1 MARSGGLGI
10 ASGGSRGG
18 GSLAGDGRSGNLSY
32 PFPVLLLVMAAT
44 ALFCRVAG
52 YVTMR
57 FLPRSPRL
65 DAALRATPVSVMA
78 AASGPSASVESALAA
93 GSGDG
98 GS

>member
-1 MARSGGLGI
+1 
-10 ASGGSRGG
+10 
-18 GSLAGDGRSGNLSY
+18 
-32 PFPVLLLVMAAT
+32 MAAT

-78 AASGPSASVESALAA
+78 AIAAIAVLNGGMIEAAALVAAVGLTILIGSDVAAALLAVALAA
-93 GSGDG
+93 VLRLIWA
-98 GS
+98 